1 MIILMEFSK
10 TWIIFMEYIHQW
22 HHNFNI
28 RLHQPKDNND
38 SWLLTW
44 LYFIEAIVTFYKI
57 FYFGQKI
64 ESLCV
69 TFFQWV
75 KAFRATVNG
84 VLTLRCDELLDLGG
98 SIPHLLDAIRA
109 KAGAGLTLH
118 VQPFQVLERAGN
130 TRPTTME
137 HHMIVLIYLLDYDN
151 FLINK

>member
-1 MIILMEFSK
+1 M
-10 TWIIFMEYIHQW
+10 
-22 HHNFNI
+22 
-28 RLHQPKDNND
+28 
-38 SWLLTW
+38 
-44 LYFIEAIVTFYKI
+44 
-57 FYFGQKI
+57 
-64 ESLCV
+64 
-69 TFFQWV
+69 

-84 VLTLRCDELLDLGG
+84 VHTLRCDELLDLGG

-151 FLINK
+151 FLIFMPILWTG